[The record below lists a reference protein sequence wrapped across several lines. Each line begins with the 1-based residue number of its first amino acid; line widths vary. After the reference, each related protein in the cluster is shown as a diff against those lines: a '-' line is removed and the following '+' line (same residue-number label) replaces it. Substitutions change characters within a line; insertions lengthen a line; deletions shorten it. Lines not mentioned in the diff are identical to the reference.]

1 MLYGILLG
9 IFEIERMEPLIN
21 RMVDAEL
28 DIRLFERG
36 FQLAAKVHV
45 RSDIDAVPVPR
56 IVALEQAEAVMVLR
70 DEVYILCA
78 GLFKELRPLVG
89 IKEFRLEAADKVLIL
104 RSGGIHPV
112 VELARGA
119 VLVAYLLH
127 IPLGILPFFGIRRH
141 GIETPVDEYAEL
153 RIREPIR
160 HMAAVERFPVIF
172 VMHFNSPFCYISEKT
187 SPTPLNIYVGL

>member
-28 DIRLFERG
+28 NIRLFERG
-36 FQLAAKVHV
+36 FQLAAEIPVG
-45 RSDIDAVPVPR
+45 SDINAVPVPR
-56 IVALEQAEAVMVLR
+56 IVALEHTEAVVVLR
-70 DEVYILCA
+70 NEVYILCA

-89 IKEFRLEAADKVLIL
+89 IKKLRLEAADKVLIL

-172 VMHFNSPFCYISEKT
+172 VMHFNSPFLLYF
-187 SPTPLNIYVGL
+187 